1 MKKILKIVPLL
12 MTLCVFSFLLLF
24 LISNKDPSVPPSPLL
39 KKQIPEFE
47 TLDLFN
53 EKTKINNNALENKK
67 VIINFF
73 ASWCVPCKVE
83 HPILMKIKRDH
94 PDILLL
100 GINHKDKKEDAINFI
115 LENGNPYDYIGMDND
130 GKISFDFGVYGL
142 PETFVSNNKNIII
155 FKHVGPLTKKIYNDT
170 IEKLL
175 SN

>member
-1 MKKILKIVPLL
+1 
-12 MTLCVFSFLLLF
+12 
-24 LISNKDPSVPPSPLL
+24 
-39 KKQIPEFE
+39 
-47 TLDLFN
+47 
-53 EKTKINNNALENKK
+53 
-67 VIINFF
+67 
-73 ASWCVPCKVE
+73 
-83 HPILMKIKRDH
+83 MKIKRDH